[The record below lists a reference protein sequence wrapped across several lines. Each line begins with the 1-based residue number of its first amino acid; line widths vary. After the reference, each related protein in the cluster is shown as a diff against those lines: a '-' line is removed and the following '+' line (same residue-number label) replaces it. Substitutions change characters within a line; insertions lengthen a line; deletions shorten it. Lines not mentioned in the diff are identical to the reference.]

1 MNQKQIDPTTPNED
15 AIPAPGTPSHAEHP
29 STHYQR
35 EDDRWYIRFRLR
47 DWLILLAMIGVYLIW
62 TGVVYLF
69 EPGIR

>member
-29 STHYQR
+29 QTHYQR